1 MPRVER
7 ETAARISEEIG
18 NLMKEIETL
27 VEEKAKESADMSK
40 FIREGVEGWEGRCD
54 EDLHIPCCQLTV
66 PLRGRWQDHGF
77 PQHRT
82 QGLVAPIP
90 VPS

>member
-27 VEEKAKESADMSK
+27 VEEKAKESADISK
-40 FIREGVEGWEGRCD
+40 FIREGAGCCVSGEVGKGP
-54 EDLHIPCCQLTV
+54 PCPQCQPPV
-66 PLRGRWQDHGF
+66 HPGRWWQEQAKGS
-77 PQHRT
+77 
-82 QGLVAPIP
+82 G
-90 VPS
+90 